1 MSCARDTQYAR
12 VAVRRSAG
20 GRIRSRTVDI
30 NNRGQIVGD
39 YGTKPPLGDS
49 STSARRLTVA
59 AASGRA

>member
-1 MSCARDTQYAR
+1 M
-12 VAVRRSAG
+12 
-20 GRIRSRTVDI
+20 RSRTVDI